1 MRLAMYPTPHRL
13 FIGKDNHKFFVSHMT
28 VLPDG
33 QKERLHG
40 HNYMVSLRI
49 DLRDISFQNFLH
61 FDVFKKSMEAQ
72 CKEWDEH
79 VLVAEQNPFLKI
91 VKRDATEVEF
101 TLCGKRYVLPADE
114 VIFLPLENIVV
125 ETLSREFCR
134 RIIERMGASLD
145 KKLVASLDVS
155 VTETI
160 GQGGGYFH
168 VVS

>member
-1 MRLAMYPTPHRL
+1 MSASMHPTPHRL

-40 HNYMVSLRI
+40 HNYMVALRI
-49 DLRDISFQNFLH
+49 DLRDISFHNFLH

-79 VLVAEQNPFLKI
+79 VLVAEHNPFLK
-91 VKRDATEVEF
+91 VLKRDAVETEF
-101 TLCGKRYVLPADE
+101 TLCGKRYVLPSDE

-134 RIIERMGASLD
+134 RIVERMGESLD
-145 KKLVASLDVS
+145 RKLVASLDVS
-155 VTETI
+155 VTETV

-168 VVS
+168 VIE

>member
-79 VLVAEQNPFLKI
+79 VLVAEHNPFLK
-91 VKRDATEVEF
+91 VLKRDAVETEF
-101 TLCGKRYVLPADE
+101 TLCGKRYVLPSDE
-114 VIFLPLENIVV
+114 VIFLPLENSVV

-134 RIIERMGASLD
+134 RIVERRGDALD
-145 KKLVASLDVS
+145 RKRVASLDVS
-155 VTETI
+155 VTETV
-160 GQGGGYFH
+160 GQGGGSVH
-168 VVS
+168 VIE